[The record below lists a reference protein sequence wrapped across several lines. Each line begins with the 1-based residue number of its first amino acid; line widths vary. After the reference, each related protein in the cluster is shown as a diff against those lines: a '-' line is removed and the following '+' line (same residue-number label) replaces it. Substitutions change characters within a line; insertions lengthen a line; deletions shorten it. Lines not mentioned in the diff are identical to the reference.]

1 MKHTKADKQ
10 LEQWCQALSQPT
22 IPVEDVP
29 EGWYTI
35 KQLAKARGRS
45 ECVTSTQVRRK
56 IEQGLAEKRNFT
68 IRLSERVR
76 PVPHYRLK

>member
-1 MKHTKADKQ
+1 M
-10 LEQWCQALSQPT
+10 
-22 IPVEDVP
+22 P

-45 ECVTSTQVRRK
+45 ECITSEQVRRM
-56 IEQGLAEKRNFT
+56 IDQGMCEKRNFT